1 MASPVMASPQVATLP
16 ADDICQRLL
25 GLVRNLPRRAGVD
38 VIHRLR
44 TSVRR
49 LEAQLEMPHAADDA
63 EPFRCPP
70 KVARALRTLRKKA
83 GRVRDIDVHIALLSD
98 PLFLTP
104 GARRLRAPLLRRLR
118 ADRALYLR
126 TLRQRAL
133 KVQPRLERRLPELV
147 RQAKVSSDLAVAVR
161 LSTQV
166 RHRFLQLSHPIP
178 EDGALLHHLRIDA
191 KHLRYG
197 LEPHAEFAE
206 VERLLAQLRKVQQAI
221 GDWHDWATLHE
232 LALRTLTQPGA
243 EDFCALLKQRTT
255 REFTHARRAVHK
267 ARLRMMALED
277 DGPGQPLQAVQQT
290 LTKAG

>member
-1 MASPVMASPQVATLP
+1 MASPQVATLP

-49 LEAQLEMPHAADDA
+49 LEAQLEMPHAAVDA

-98 PLFLTP
+98 PLFLLP
-104 GARRLRAPLLRRLR
+104 VPAACARRCFAACAPI
-118 ADRALYLR
+118 ALNHLEA
-126 TLRQRAL
+126 LRQRAL

-178 EDGALLHHLRIDA
+178 EDGALLHRLRIDA

-206 VERLLAQLRKVQQAI
+206 AERLLAQLRKVQQAI